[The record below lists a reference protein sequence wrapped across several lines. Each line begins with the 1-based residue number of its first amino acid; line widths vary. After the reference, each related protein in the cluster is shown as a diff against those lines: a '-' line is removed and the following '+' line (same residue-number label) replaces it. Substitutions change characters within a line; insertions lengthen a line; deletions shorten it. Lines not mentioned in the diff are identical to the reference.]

1 MASQRIGQFQR
12 SQCTGTDWHGQAK
25 ERNTGY
31 THANLGK
38 CTSGQFIQQDAAL
51 QRYQGAIPSYI
62 LPTIG
67 GFKVVILVGNKPP
80 AFKPNKQL
88 GLLVAIYQLP
98 IGSQDGLLTLTWNA
112 TCRRALELLQLDAQD
127 PGHIDALVYR
137 NYETF
142 MEIAR
147 ASVLVL
153 LRSLARPESHRH
165 WWQQSTQQSQH
176 PTELLT

>member
-1 MASQRIGQFQR
+1 MSNGLHGNGYRG
-12 SQCTGTDWHGQAK
+12 SCTDWHGEAK

-51 QRYQGAIPSYI
+51 QRYQGASPSYI
-62 LPTIG
+62 LPTIAAG
-67 GFKVVILVGNKPP
+67 IQAQQTTWASNCP
-80 AFKPNKQL
+80 
-88 GLLVAIYQLP
+88 LP

-127 PGHIDALVYR
+127 PGRIHALVYR

-142 MEIAR
+142 LDIAR
-147 ASVLVL
+147 ARAS
-153 LRSLARPESHRH
+153 ACA
-165 WWQQSTQQSQH
+165 
-176 PTELLT
+176 TEEFGKAGIASAVVATV